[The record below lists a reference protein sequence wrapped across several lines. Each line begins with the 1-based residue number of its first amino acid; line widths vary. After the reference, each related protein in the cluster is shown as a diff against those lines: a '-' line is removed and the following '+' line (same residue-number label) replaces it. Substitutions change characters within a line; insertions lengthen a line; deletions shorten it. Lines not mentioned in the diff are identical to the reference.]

1 MGNKHKA
8 AESLTVDDVIRLL
21 KLFSRV
27 WSKEGKPLKAGKAL
41 VAAESLRLIKANIN
55 QNTFPVSIDPI
66 PEPGEAS
73 KVEQA
78 ALARAIF
85 ADIAKFSF
93 PTFIQ
98 SVVDE
103 MVRDANKLISYYSI
117 KEERHVA

>member
-1 MGNKHKA
+1 MDKKQTTT
-8 AESLTVDDVIRLL
+8 ESLTVDDVIRLL

-27 WSKEGKPLKAGKAL
+27 WSQGGKPWKAGKAL

-55 QNTFPVSIDPI
+55 QNTFPVSIESIPDP
-66 PEPGEAS
+66 EEAS

-93 PTFIQ
+93 PAFIQ

>member
-55 QNTFPVSIDPI
+55 QNSFPESIDPI

-117 KEERHVA
+117 KEDRHVA

>member
-1 MGNKHKA
+1 MGKKQTTT
-8 AESLTVDDVIRLL
+8 ESLTVDDVIRLL

-55 QNTFPVSIDPI
+55 QNSFPKSIDPI

-73 KVEQA
+73 KVEQV
-78 ALARAIF
+78 ALARTIF